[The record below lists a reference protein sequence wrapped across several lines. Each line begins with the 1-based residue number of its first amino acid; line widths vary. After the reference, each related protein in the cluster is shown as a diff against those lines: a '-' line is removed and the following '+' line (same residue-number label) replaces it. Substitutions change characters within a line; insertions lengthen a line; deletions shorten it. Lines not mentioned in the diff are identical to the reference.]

1 MVGWRGVER
10 NGRGLLAAVLLS
22 TPALAAEAVDE
33 AQPATPEA
41 PAVGPAAPVA
51 ASEAPAKKKKKKKK
65 AKAEPL
71 GEDPEAAEASAG
83 DEEEARTVRL
93 FGRVFA
99 RASADERE
107 DYTRSLS
114 VPSARVGVS
123 AAFEYVEAEVSAELS
138 SKNPLKDAFVRL
150 ADGKKRLRLYAGQ
163 FKAPFLAREL
173 ESTWALPLMR
183 RGLVDDY
190 LTETHQLGGRRLGL
204 MGEVRLKEAW
214 GLKFSGGLFE
224 GAKDELGDRTR
235 EDAAARVSV
244 RPFKA
249 LTVGASSYLTQVTE
263 GTRQHAVA
271 ADGALRLGALE
282 LSAEVVT
289 GRLGLGPFTAQ
300 LGLASYTLPLGHEWA
315 LQPLAGAEAL
325 QLRGDV
331 AGRGWAAVGG
341 VNVLFSDSFK
351 AQLQAEHALRP
362 GDEAPGTEYSLQL
375 ATRF

>member
-1 MVGWRGVER
+1 MVVWRGVER
-10 NGRGLLAAVLLS
+10 NWRGLLAVVLLS

-33 AQPATPEA
+33 AQPVSPESST
-41 PAVGPAAPVA
+41 VGPAAPVE
-51 ASEAPAKKKKKKKK
+51 ASEAPAQKKKKKK

-71 GEDPEAAEASAG
+71 GEDPEAAQAAAG
-83 DEEEARTVRL
+83 PEEEERSVRL

-99 RASADERE
+99 RASADGRE
-107 DYTRSLS
+107 DYARSLS
-114 VPSARVGVS
+114 VQSARVGVN
-123 AAFEYVEAEVSAELS
+123 ATFQYVEAEVTAELS

-150 ADGKKRLRLYAGQ
+150 SDGDKRLRLYAGQ

-173 ESTWALPLMR
+173 ESTWGLPLMR

-204 MGEVRLKEAW
+204 MGEVKLKEAW

-224 GAKDELGDRTR
+224 GAKDELGDRTS

-249 LTVGASSYLTQVTE
+249 LTVGASSYLAQVME
-263 GTRQHAVA
+263 GTQRYAVA
-271 ADGALRLGALE
+271 ADGTLQLGALA

-289 GRLGLGPFTAQ
+289 GQLGLGPFTAQ
-300 LGLASYTLPLGHEWA
+300 LGLASYTLPLGNEWA

-325 QLRGDV
+325 QLRGPMT
-331 AGRGWAAVGG
+331 GRGWAAVGG
-341 VNVLFSDSFK
+341 LNVLFSDSFK